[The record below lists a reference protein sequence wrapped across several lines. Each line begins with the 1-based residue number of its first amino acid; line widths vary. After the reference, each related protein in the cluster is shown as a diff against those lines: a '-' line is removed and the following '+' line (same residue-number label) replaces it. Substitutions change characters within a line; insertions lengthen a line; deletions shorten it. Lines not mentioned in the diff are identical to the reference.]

1 MSDLVFVLDQMGSV
15 SSAHLGTIN
24 KIDDR
29 RWIIGDDDIFPIQI
43 ELLED
48 TSNFLIYGTGMRST
62 GEPVYTPLM
71 STLFIEGSNGHSLG
85 RYGISP
91 GMFTIT
97 VYQIFTW
104 NEEFTVERIAAE
116 ITCHRL
122 LTECFLEGVAADE
135 ENYGLSL
142 NNSKTDQPI
151 LPMRH

>member
-1 MSDLVFVLDQMGSV
+1 MCDLNVVLDQLGTA
-15 SSAHLGTIN
+15 SSALLGKIN

-29 RWIIGDDDIFPIQI
+29 RWIIGDDETFPIQI

-48 TSNFLIYGTGMRST
+48 KASFLIYGTGMRAT
-62 GEPVYTPLM
+62 GEPVYTPFM
-71 STLFIEGSNGHSLG
+71 NTLFIEGLNGHSLG

-104 NEEFTVERIAAE
+104 NDDFTAERITAE

-122 LTECFLEGVAADE
+122 LTECFLEGVAAE
-135 ENYGLSL
+135 EEDYSLSL
-142 NNSKTDQPI
+142 NNSKNDQPI